1 MQSDM
6 ENNLLIDNNTPNN
19 IQNNIIDTTNYSY
32 LKSHPLKISLFI
44 IQVIL
49 SLGIITFSLIQISII
64 PEEEDKSVYFSLVSG
79 LVGYWLPSP
88 KSKLKKPT

>member
-6 ENNLLIDNNTPNN
+6 ENNLLIDNNTP
-19 IQNNIIDTTNYSY
+19 NNIIDTTNYSY

-64 PEEEDKSVYFSLVSG
+64 PEEEGKSVYFSLVSG

-88 KSKLKKPT
+88 KSKLKKQT